1 MVTLKVDS
9 LSISFHCVVNTTTL
23 DIWDIIYVV
32 PEGIVRNK
40 TRDIAH
46 QIAKLTQKLH
56 EENRRYVLIGP
67 GMLRIGK
74 WGQSGKVRTAETVQ
88 CNCYAQLDDNS

>member
-1 MVTLKVDS
+1 MWVGESVSRLYY
-9 LSISFHCVVNTTTL
+9 LANTTL
-23 DIWDIIYVV
+23 DIWDIIYVA
-32 PEGIVRNK
+32 PDSIVRDK

-67 GMLRIGK
+67 GMM
-74 WGQSGKVRTAETVQ
+74 
-88 CNCYAQLDDNS
+88 DNKLWICGHGNDGDGSRG